1 MVEVLLR
8 RASGIESSQG
18 STRARECLL
27 HEKRYSQN
35 MLYLTHCAA
44 LDVSQKPRFIRLK
57 YSSWCFILSV
67 PGKVFPYLS
76 YNKKYLHH
84 QVFVYM
90 GVHTRENLYIYLPTN
105 FVLPYGTPF
114 IIFHQTHQ
122 PRPLRLN
129 LKSTPLES
137 YHMGTGKADQKL
149 RCDSSRSSRS
159 RWPLIA
165 PLQYL
170 SVLAWGKTAVVTAAE
185 FTRGV

>member
-90 GVHTRENLYIYLPTN
+90 GVHTRENPVHLLAHQLCLALWHAIHYLPPNTPATTPQTELEEHSLG
-105 FVLPYGTPF
+105 VISYGN
-114 IIFHQTHQ
+114 
-122 PRPLRLN
+122 R
-129 LKSTPLES
+129 
-137 YHMGTGKADQKL
+137 
-149 RCDSSRSSRS
+149 
-159 RWPLIA
+159 
-165 PLQYL
+165 
-170 SVLAWGKTAVVTAAE
+170 
-185 FTRGV
+185 